1 MRSTVPANT
10 RPSTGAST
18 PATARRARSTAT
30 ACGAAAPSDDEPGAV
45 ELFDE
50 PGFHGRSLRLES
62 DAEALARSG
71 FDDRTA
77 SLIVTKGTWELCT
90 DDDYFGDCHS
100 FPPGRY
106 PELGFGFERRISSAR
121 LSRPAHEAPLALAPG
136 SAPVAPVAGRAF
148 LYSERRLGGTSL
160 VVAGPVGDLGRSDF
174 NDAAQSLVVESGN
187 WLACRDTWFRGDCR
201 VFGPGRYDDLAAFGL
216 DRVISS
222 IRPAER
228 PQAVLTAPSAPP
240 PEPARGAALEFYS
253 EPQFGGERLLL
264 ERSIGA
270 LDRLNFDHRAA
281 SVVVLGGTWELCSD
295 VRFSGSCAV
304 YRPGRYPRM
313 GELTR
318 QVASVRR
325 IQ

>member
-1 MRSTVPANT
+1 MTTTS
-10 RPSTGAST
+10 
-18 PATARRARSTAT
+18 ATATRFRPVATRSSASGSSAASRRLACPGRRTRHRSRSRRDLRRSPRSRDARS
-30 ACGAAAPSDDEPGAV
+30 S
-45 ELFDE
+45 
-50 PGFHGRSLRLES
+50 
-62 DAEALARSG
+62 
-71 FDDRTA
+71 TA
-77 SLIVTKGTWELCT
+77 SAAWAA
-90 DDDYFGDCHS
+90 
-100 FPPGRY
+100 RAW
-106 PELGFGFERRISSAR
+106 SS
-121 LSRPAHEAPLALAPG
+121 
-136 SAPVAPVAGRAF
+136 PVR
-148 LYSERRLGGTSL
+148 S
-160 VVAGPVGDLGRSDF
+160 GDLGRSDF

-216 DRVISS
+216 DRAISS

-240 PEPARGAALEFYS
+240 PELARGAALEFYS

-270 LDRLNFDHRAA
+270 LDRLDFDHRAA